1 MSDYSPEDLA
11 MSSAIEG
18 FQPMKYSFLGNRAEE
33 MSCPPAT
40 QDSALNRKNQESTY
54 ENHDYGPRDV
64 ANPGNYWEK
73 MAKLW
78 DKSVEEAKNQ
88 NCGNCVAYDVS
99 PRMKEC
105 GVAENLGYCWM
116 HNFKCQSAR
125 TCNTWA
131 TGGPIETDKES
142 QEWQERAFGG
152 ITKEAEMDSKEK
164 ARLNKYEK
172 TYGKE
177 GAKVRN
183 RIFKKILG
191 KKQDGTKANQ
201 WSARKA
207 QSLTEDYEKAMAKR
221 NKRPYKSAKRSKSQ
235 KSLKDWGDQDW
246 KTKSGKKSSK
256 TGERYLPAKAI
267 KALSDEEYK
276 KTSDKKRKDM
286 KKGKQFS
293 DQPKKIADKVA
304 KYRSE
309 TFEAS
314 TGKRMYCR
322 KCEKNCTWNKGFKKS
337 RLERGE
343 NFDDFVFY
351 VCKNCD
357 YAIDGQT
364 KEEIKDWRN
373 KYGYN
378 AESSKPHSVT
388 ISRSSNPQKK
398 LMAVFEDSEGKK
410 MKTTHFGQRGASDYT
425 KHGDKERMERYL
437 ERHGGGFETSTK
449 EDWKDPTTAGSLS
462 RWILWNKPGLKS
474 SFDDYKKRFGL
485 NGTLKV
491 QKSAEGQATAVKN
504 HRGKSSFAVAVIE
517 PNQNQAKASKGVE
530 GVVRFTQTGK
540 TLHIDYEIE
549 SLFPDGEHGFH
560 IHQYG
565 DLTDGCESA
574 CAHFNPDG
582 ETHGGLETKT
592 RHLGDLGNIT
602 SKNGIS
608 KGRISTDSLSLNM
621 GARNCIVGRMIIVH
635 QDRDDLGDGGDAE
648 SLLTGNAGKRLGC
661 GVIGLS
667 EGKDFEAEG
676 WEDVPDWETHAPSN
690 DPSPFEMAQWTK
702 LPPPPPAIRSLMRR
716 FQDEGYSI
724 LVVGGA
730 VRDLLLGLEPKDY
743 DLATNATP
751 DEVEE
756 VVSDLEGYRYVLG
769 PQAEKSRLNLT
780 SLVTIPNENEAIEI
794 TTYREELGYAGDRT
808 KGDFIPAQTFDED
821 SSRRD
826 LTINAMGMTVDGIV
840 IDPQGGI
847 KDLQNGVIRAVG
859 DPTQRFV
866 EDPLRMIRAIRFSVR
881 FGLPIEDGTYDAIK
895 QNADLVTTLSGR
907 RLRDEIG
914 KVLVEP
920 NGYRMLMETGIL
932 PILMPQ
938 FRNME
943 QYQHKTWTIIP
954 KVHFTIITSKYSRS
968 SPRFQIAQN

>member
-18 FQPMKYSFLGNRAEE
+18 FQPMKYSFLGNRAE
-33 MSCPPAT
+33 S
-40 QDSALNRKNQESTY
+40 D
-54 ENHDYGPRDV
+54 DYDR
-64 ANPGNYWEK
+64 
-73 MAKLW
+73 
-78 DKSVEEAKNQ
+78 
-88 NCGNCVAYDVS
+88 
-99 PRMKEC
+99 
-105 GVAENLGYCWM
+105 
-116 HNFKCQSAR
+116 
-125 TCNTWA
+125 
-131 TGGPIETDKES
+131 
-142 QEWQERAFGG
+142 
-152 ITKEAEMDSKEK
+152 
-164 ARLNKYEK
+164 
-172 TYGKE
+172 TYGVKQ
-177 GAKVRN
+177 GAIRRKLK
-183 RIFKKILG
+183 KKIMA
-191 KKQDGTKANQ
+191 QNIMGTKAGQ
-201 WSARKA
+201 WSARKS
-207 QSLTEDYEKAMAKR
+207 QELKRQYEESCEKKGL
-221 NKRPYKSAKRSKSQ
+221 KPYKGKKTEKQKDLSKWS
-235 KSLKDWGDQDW
+235 KQDW
-246 KTKSGKKSSK
+246 TTKSGKPSSQ
-256 TGERYLPAKAI
+256 TGERYLPKKAI
-267 KALSDEEYK
+267 KALTDEEYK
-276 KTSDKKRKDM
+276 KTSAKKRKDT

-293 DQPKKIADKVA
+293 DQPKSIAKKVK
-304 KYRSE
+304 KYR
-309 TFEAS
+309 
-314 TGKRMYCR
+314 
-322 KCEKNCTWNKGFKKS
+322 
-337 RLERGE
+337 
-343 NFDDFVFY
+343 
-351 VCKNCD
+351 
-357 YAIDGQT
+357 
-364 KEEIKDWRN
+364 
-373 KYGYN
+373 

-388 ISRSSNPQKK
+388 ISRSSNPEKK

-474 SFDDYKKRFGL
+474 SFDDYKRRFGL
-485 NGTLKV
+485 KGEISV
-491 QKSAEGQATAVKN
+491 SKSAEGKVQDN
-504 HRGKSSFAVAVIE
+504 SHAVAVLV
-517 PNQNQAKASKGVE
+517 PDPKQKVE
-530 GVVRFTQTGK
+530 GVVRFTQDGN
-540 TLHIDYEIE
+540 TLHVDYEIE
-549 SLFPDGEHGFH
+549 NLFPDGEHGFH
-560 IHQYG
+560 VHEYG

-582 ETHGGLETKT
+582 ETHGGLESKT

-608 KGRISTDSLSLNM
+608 KGRISTDTLSLNM

-635 QDRDDLGDGGDAE
+635 QDRDDLGKGGDAE

-667 EGKDFEAEG
+667 EGKGFASEG

-690 DPSPFEMAQWTK
+690 DPSPFEVAEWTQ
-702 LPPPPPAIRSLMRR
+702 LPPPPPAIQTLMRR
-716 FQDEGYSI
+716 FHSKGYSI

-756 VVSDLEGYRYVLG
+756 VVNDLEGYRYVLG

-780 SLVTIPNENEAIEI
+780 SLVTIPNEKEAIEI

-808 KGDFIPAQTFDED
+808 KGEFIPAKTFDED

-932 PILMPQ
+932 PVLMPQ

-943 QYQHKTWTIIP
+943 QYQHKLDYHPEGSLYNHYIEAFKEFTTIPNRTELGAWALLFHDIAKPQTAEWNEEGGYHTFYGHDKQGAELILENYNNEKGPFEFSKKELQSLAWVADHHLGKFWEMKKPMKVSAMRNNEAFPLLVEVIQGDMMGIRRGGHDQLQVRLKEINEITDKVNEQKAKTGNRP
-954 KVHFTIITSKYSRS
+954 KGFAQQVIQQLNVQGKEIS
-968 SPRFQIAQN
+968 IALAEIEEMVATGQVQSYDEALEVLKTKRNA